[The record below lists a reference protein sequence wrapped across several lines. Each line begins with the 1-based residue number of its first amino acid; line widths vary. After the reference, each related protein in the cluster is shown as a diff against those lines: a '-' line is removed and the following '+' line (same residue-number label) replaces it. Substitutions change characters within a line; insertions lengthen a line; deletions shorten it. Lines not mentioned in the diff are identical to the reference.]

1 MGIADKLV
9 SDHYSRW
16 SAVSNLVV
24 RVCMSCMSGSLG
36 VNFCPN
42 LDLSTRDNY

>member
-24 RVCMSCMSGSLG
+24 GVWSCMSGSLG
-36 VNFCPN
+36 VNFCPS
-42 LDLSTRDNY
+42 LDLSTRDDY